1 MAGVPH
7 LSYASEGV
15 FVRRVGQD
23 GLVAVR
29 SNGRPSE
36 SATVE
41 QAQVDPL
48 LHSQVEAARPA
59 ADAARRLW
67 RTAHAAVSAPVSS
80 GRREPHAAV
89 HGVVAAG
96 AADAELEGLEALAGL
111 AQRRGRVDLAPL
123 LLVHG
128 RRRRLDPALA
138 LRRVVRQHKV

>member
-7 LSYASEGV
+7 LSNTSERV

-29 SNGRPSE
+29 SNDRPSDRQQ
-36 SATVE
+36 SQPKPTV
-41 QAQVDPL
+41 A
-48 LHSQVEAARPA
+48 HSQVETARPA

-67 RTAHAAVSAPVSS
+67 RTAHAAVSAPVS
-80 GRREPHAAV
+80 GRWREAHAAV

-128 RRRRLDPALA
+128 RWRRLDPALG
-138 LRRVVRQHKV
+138 LR